1 MRMLLPLTAPA
12 AVVLLVMTVPAGAHH
27 AFSAE
32 FDESKPVKLKGVI
45 TEMEWINPHSWI
57 HLDVKGPD
65 GKVESWM
72 LEAGPPGA
80 LVRRGWTKAS
90 GAGRIGGSRR
100 GLPGE
105 KWNVRRRQG
114 VTLPDGQRL
123 FAGSTGTGAP
133 YDDGGKDKK

>member
-1 MRMLLPLTAPA
+1 MRKLLPLTAA
-12 AVVLLVMTVPAGAHH
+12 ISVLVMTVPAGAHH

-32 FDESKPVKLKGVI
+32 FDESKPVTLKGVI
-45 TEMEWINPHSWI
+45 TEMEWVNPHSWI

-90 GAGRIGGSRR
+90 VPV
-100 GLPGE
+100 GLEVLVEGYQAKNGMLRANARE
-105 KWNVRRRQG
+105 

-133 YDDGGKDKK
+133 YDDVGKDKK

>member
-1 MRMLLPLTAPA
+1 MRKLLPLTAA
-12 AVVLLVMTVPAGAHH
+12 ISVLVMTVTLSAHH

-32 FDESKPVKLKGVI
+32 FDESRPVTLKGVI
-45 TEMEWINPHSWI
+45 TEMEWVNPHSWI
-57 HLDVKGPD
+57 HIDVKGPD

-80 LVRRGWTKAS
+80 LVRRGWSKAS
-90 GAGRIGGSRR
+90 VPV
-100 GLPGE
+100 GLEILVEGYQAKNGTLRANARE
-105 KWNVRRRQG
+105 